1 MATFT
6 NTNAPLPWVQPYA
19 QDYLARTQE
28 VANQGYEQSPGT
40 YTAPNPYLQQGWEA
54 TANRAMQGSPVM
66 GAANTQLM
74 NTINGG
80 FLNNNPYLEQSVA
93 NAQGDLTKA
102 WNQVQKPAWD
112 TAMQRSGSFG
122 NTGIQQANG
131 YAADSLQQNLGRVAS
146 DMRGNAYNTERGFM
160 QQALGMAPAFA
171 QNDYIDS
178 QALLN
183 VGNQAQGFQQ
193 AAQDQNQRW
202 FNEARQF
209 PRDQLGLLGNALGMQ
224 QGGTSTQTQ
233 PDPSKASQVIGG
245 ALAGSQLIDLF
256 GGKDGGSFWSSLFGD

>member
-6 NTNAPLPWVQPYA
+6 TTNAPLPEARPYY

-28 VANQGYEQSPGT
+28 VANQPYQQSPGT
-40 YTAPNPYLQQGWEA
+40 YTPPNPYLQKGWEA
-54 TANRAMQGSPVM
+54 TAQRAMDGSPVM

-80 FLNNNPYLEQSVA
+80 FLNNNPYLDQSVS

-112 TAMQRSGSFG
+112 KAMQQSGSFG
-122 NTGIQQANG
+122 NTGVMESNG

-160 QQALGMAPAFA
+160 QSALSMAPQFA
-171 QNDYIDS
+171 NQDYTDAN
-178 QALLN
+178 ALLN
-183 VGNQAQGFQQ
+183 VGSQAQGFQQ
-193 AAQDQNQRW
+193 QAQNQNQNW
-202 FNEARQF
+202 FTEAQQY
-209 PRDQLGLLGNALGMQ
+209 PQQQLGLLGGALGLNAGSQ
-224 QGGTSTQTQ
+224 QTQTQ
-233 PDPSKASQVIGG
+233 PDPSKASQIVGG
-245 ALAGSQLIDLF
+245 ALTGAQLIDMFSKLF
-256 GGKDGGSFWSSLFGD
+256 AAKGD